1 MASTVHCVDDE
12 IIGWLERRAFAMSAS
27 VSAARI
33 LAHATLTLALAVF
46 EVSAVTAVTAVRW
59 FAADAAAQPP
69 LIGMGWHA
77 RAFHDPANRHAVP
90 DHHRRINARV
100 VLVWWVHL
108 QGEKSHGPAEG
119 GGNGGAV

>member
-1 MASTVHCVDDE
+1 MAGAPCVRDV
-12 IIGWLERRAFAMSAS
+12 S
-27 VSAARI
+27 VRQRG
-33 LAHATLTLALAVF
+33 TYPRPRDFNLALAVF

-77 RAFHDPANRHAVP
+77 RAFHDPANGHAVP

-100 VLVWWVHL
+100 VLV
-108 QGEKSHGPAEG
+108 
-119 GGNGGAV
+119 